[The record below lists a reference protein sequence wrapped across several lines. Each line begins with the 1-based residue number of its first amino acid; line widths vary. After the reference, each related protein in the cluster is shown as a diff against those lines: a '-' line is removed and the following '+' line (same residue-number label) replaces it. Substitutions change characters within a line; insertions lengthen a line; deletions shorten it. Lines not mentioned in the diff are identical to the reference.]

1 MNWTQKNIENVKHRL
16 SNGEN
21 ATKIAKSLDIP
32 TGEFYRLCFLHS
44 VKIRELRGLPEPR
57 ARETVLAK
65 IKMREAE
72 KKAYQEQV
80 ELNRK
85 KRENRMHHIVG
96 MRRNGSTYAEIAEKY
111 GLTTERIRQII
122 QQYNETAENPLIPE
136 EVNHK
141 RPPSPIV
148 AARREKVAELRRTGL
163 SHQQIA
169 NKMKVSLGVI
179 RQDLEVY
186 NRESDNP
193 IPYFV
198 VDKRHRIGDTE
209 KTEIVQLRKSGVS
222 IKEIAAQYDVVASR
236 IYQVLNEAGL

>member
-1 MNWTQKNIENVKHRL
+1 
-16 SNGEN
+16 
-21 ATKIAKSLDIP
+21 
-32 TGEFYRLCFLHS
+32 LHS
-44 VKIRELRGLPEPR
+44 VNICELCGLPKPKV
-57 ARETVLAK
+57 RETNPAK
-65 IKMREAE
+65 IKMRETE
-72 KKAYQEQV
+72 KKSYQELV

-85 KRENRMHHIVG
+85 KRENRMNHIAK

-141 RPPSPIV
+141 RSPSPIV
-148 AARREKVAELRRTGL
+148 AARREKVAELRRARL

-169 NKMKVSLGVI
+169 KKMKVSLGVV

-186 NRESDNP
+186 NRESENP
-193 IPYFV
+193 IPNFV
-198 VDKRHRIGDTE
+198 VDKRHRIGNAE
-209 KTEIVQLRKSGVS
+209 KIEIIRLRKFGVPVA
-222 IKEIAAQYDVVASR
+222 EIAAEYEVVASR

>member
-1 MNWTQKNIENVKHRL
+1 MNWTQKNIKNVKQRL

-21 ATKIAKSLDIP
+21 ATKIAKSLDIS
-32 TGEFYRLCFLHS
+32 TREFYRLCFLHR
-44 VKIRELRGLPEPR
+44 VNIRKLRGFPESR
-57 ARETVLAK
+57 VREVK
-65 IKMREAE
+65 
-72 KKAYQEQV
+72 KKAFREQV

-85 KRENRMHHIVG
+85 KRENRTNHIVA

-122 QQYNETAENPLIPE
+122 QQYNETADNPLIPE

-148 AARREKVAELRRTGL
+148 AARREKVAELRRARL

-169 NKMKVSLGVI
+169 KKMKVSLGVI
-179 RQDLEVY
+179 RQDLETY

-193 IPYFV
+193 VPYFV
-198 VDKRHRIGDTE
+198 VDKRHRIGKTE
-209 KTEIVQLRKSGVS
+209 KSEIIRLRKSGIPVS
-222 IKEIAAQYDVVASR
+222 EIAAKYEVVASR